1 MSSFEILMLL
11 IMILGIV
18 VEIVLDYINRKKK

>member
-1 MSSFEILMLL
+1 MSSFEVLTII
-11 IMILGIV
+11 IMILGII

>member
-1 MSSFEILMLL
+1 MCSFEVLMLL

>member
-1 MSSFEILMLL
+1 MNSFEILMLL